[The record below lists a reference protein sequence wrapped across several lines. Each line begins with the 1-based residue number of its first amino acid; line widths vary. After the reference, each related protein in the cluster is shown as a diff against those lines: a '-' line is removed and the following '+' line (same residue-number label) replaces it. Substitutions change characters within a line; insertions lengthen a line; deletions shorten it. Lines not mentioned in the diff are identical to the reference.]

1 MIKGAK
7 WRSHK
12 NKIKAVFRM
21 QFQATQVP
29 PLGSDSLMVAL
40 VSSETGKTTAKTQKV
55 QVQNGS
61 CQWDNPVYETV
72 KLAEEERT
80 GKFDSKIYQFV
91 VSNGLSKGGV
101 LGKAALDL
109 AEFVDALKPCSVS
122 LSLGSSNSTILR
134 ITIQRLNADGDT
146 RGDKRRKATVRTPD
160 RNSLSSYMDDVDSNG
175 TSQTS
180 TCNSNAGKDT
190 SAANGAIQYSPSMI
204 NTAPH
209 IANCDSNLKVFGRS
223 GATSAS
229 SSSESS
235 SGHEFFN
242 ECKLGSNGHS
252 PAINCLPSPVSNT
265 KLSVSENSEM
275 AEPRESE
282 DTITEQSLN
291 WITNEIRQSSI
302 YTSKEIDLNQ
312 KLQLALSSIETLK
325 DQIAVMG
332 RQAEVTDLEVQTLR
346 KQIVKE
352 NRKVQEFSR
361 EICNMKEERDALEQE
376 YEELKGLLATNN
388 NEATNGLQHDDN
400 DPSCILEEVKQ
411 ELAYERDLNAN
422 LRLQLKKTQD
432 ANFELILA
440 VQDLE
445 NMLDQ
450 KDEEITC
457 VCISRCSTPP
467 AEESS
472 SELESRDELKDHQN
486 QSLQFPKNIENEQEK
501 EQPALEVPSKKHDD
515 TDDMSPFEQSIS
527 GLKSQTKECKKDR
540 DILEMQMGQLALDY
554 EILKQENHD
563 LLYKLEQFQIQE
575 QLKMQHDTSVSATI
589 INDLEIHVDNLEK
602 ELAQQQE
609 TFEAALAAVS
619 HVKVEQEQRA
629 IRAEDLLRK
638 TRQSNA
644 DTAER
649 LVEEFR
655 KLSMQMSVAFETN
668 EKLAMQAMSE
678 SSDLLL
684 KKNHLEELLT
694 KSSKELQ
701 LVKDQYEEKLGELSG
716 QLDSEKREINQ
727 QLLEIEC
734 LTREVKE
741 GKETSE
747 VTSNALSDE
756 ILSLKADIQMLQSE
770 KNTLVQKIEEKE
782 NIIVEMEKM
791 RIKMNENDAILQR
804 EEAERKILQEQVLLA
819 REETKELLE
828 ELNEMRHLLVEKEE
842 MLLILRSEKEKITV
856 EYNGFKS
863 VLLDDEVEKENLKKQ
878 VSQLRNDLKKK
889 EQTITT
895 IEKKIKDN
903 SSRVVAPTG
912 NTKASLRN
920 NKSISGQ
927 QRIKEVFKLQEK
939 IKLLEEEVKI
949 KEITLENSRTEFAE
963 KERDLNARIE
973 ELHKNTSN
981 QALDISDNSK
991 ENIQEN
997 VFDTESKENNDKR
1010 RDISVKS
1017 EEETV
1022 AHFQESQH
1030 QYYRLSGK
1038 LHEKENMGT
1047 NENGMVMKMETL
1059 ADMLEQ
1065 AAKEHETKSIASPWI
1080 EQEIFTQCT
1089 SDQDGVT
1096 KLITEIAQLKKKN
1109 ASMEDEL
1116 KDMQERYSDIS
1127 LKFAEVEG
1135 ERQQLVMTIRNL
1147 KNAKKS

>member
-7 WRSHK
+7 WRSDK

-61 CQWDNPVYETV
+61 CQWDNP
-72 KLAEEERT
+72 
-80 GKFDSKIYQFV
+80 
-91 VSNGLSKGGV
+91 GLSKGGV

-109 AEFVDALKPCSVS
+109 AEFADALKPCSVS

-146 RGDKRRKATVRTPD
+146 RGDKRRNATVRTPD
-160 RNSLSSYMDDVDSNG
+160 RNSLSSYMNDVDSNG

-204 NTAPH
+204 HTAPH
-209 IANCDSNLKVFGRS
+209 TANCNSNLKVFGRS

-242 ECKLGSNGHS
+242 EYKLGSNGHS
-252 PAINCLPSPVSNT
+252 PVINCLPSPVSNT
-265 KLSVSENSEM
+265 KSPKLSVSENCDM

-282 DTITEQSLN
+282 DSITEQSLN
-291 WITNEIRQSSI
+291 WITNEIRESSV

-346 KQIVKE
+346 KQIVKD

-361 EICNMKEERDALEQE
+361 EICNMKEERDALKQE
-376 YEELKGLLATNN
+376 YEELKGLMATNN
-388 NEATNGLQHDDN
+388 NDATNGLQHDDN
-400 DPSCILEEVKQ
+400 DPSHIFEEVKQ

-445 NMLDQ
+445 KMLDQ

-472 SELESRDELKDHQN
+472 LELESRDELKDHQN
-486 QSLQFPKNIENEQEK
+486 QSLHFPKNIENEQEK

-515 TDDMSPFEQSIS
+515 TDDKSPFEQSVS

-540 DILEMQMGQLALDY
+540 DNLETQMGQLALDY

-563 LLYKLEQFQIQE
+563 LLYKLEQFQIQD
-575 QLKMQHDTSVSATI
+575 QLKMQHETSVSGTI
-589 INDLEIHVDNLEK
+589 INDLETHVDNLEK

-609 TFEAALAAVS
+609 TFEATLAAVS
-619 HVKVEQEQRA
+619 HEKVEQEQRA

-644 DTAER
+644 DSAER

-701 LVKDQYEEKLGELSG
+701 LIKDQYEEKLGELSG

-741 GKETSE
+741 GKEASE

-770 KNTLVQKIEEKE
+770 KNTLLQKVEDKE

-791 RIKMNENDAILQR
+791 RIKMNKNDAILQR

-819 REETKELLE
+819 REETKEFLE
-828 ELNEMRHLLVEKEE
+828 ELNEMRQLLVEKEE
-842 MLLILRSEKEKITV
+842 MLLILQSEKEKITA
-856 EYNGFKS
+856 EYNGCKS
-863 VLLDDEVEKENLKKQ
+863 VLLEDEVEKENLKKQ

-963 KERDLNARIE
+963 KERDLNATIE

-1010 RDISVKS
+1010 RDISVKT

-1038 LHEKENMGT
+1038 FHEKENMGT
-1047 NENGMVMKMETL
+1047 NENGMVMKIETL

-1065 AAKEHETKSIASPWI
+1065 AAKEHETKSSVASPWI

-1089 SDQDGVT
+1089 SDEDGIT